1 MEFLPRP
8 AQDVGGVT
16 YLRRTCKLIIR
27 SRRRIASNEHINP
40 QINHRMDNH
49 YIIIA
54 DRAHLR
60 VFSERS
66 ELGQSTPGLTEVHTK
81 DFPEGRTSYTDSDTD
96 MAGRFN
102 SSKHQ
107 GNAPGAPTA
116 RSGMSI
122 DERLPMQREAERRQN
137 ENISQAID
145 AFLAGQPSATWDF
158 AAGPSSHNAILEK
171 LSPQSRSRLRNSI
184 SKDLVNQPL
193 SGLLG
198 HFRRA
203 AA

>member
-1 MEFLPRP
+1 M
-8 AQDVGGVT
+8 
-16 YLRRTCKLIIR
+16 
-27 SRRRIASNEHINP
+27 N
-40 QINHRMDNH
+40 NHF
-49 YIIIA
+49 IIIA

-60 VFSERS
+60 VYAERS
-66 ELGQSTPGLTEVHTK
+66 ELGQTTPGLSEVHSM
-81 DFPEGRTSYTDSDTD
+81 DFPEGRTNYTDNESD

-102 SSKHQ
+102 SSNHQ
-107 GNAPGAPTA
+107 GRAPGAPSA

-122 DERLPMQREAERRQN
+122 DERLPMQREAERRHIDN
-137 ENISQAID
+137 VAQAID
-145 AFLAGQPSATWDF
+145 AFLGANTTASWDF

-171 LSPQSRSRLRNSI
+171 LSPQARNRLRNSI

-193 SGLLG
+193 SGLLD